1 MRQSPRYTGE
11 KMSRIEDEVC
21 EKIQARAAVGL
32 EKYGT
37 TMERE
42 DFSLLVW
49 LEYAQEE
56 AMDFVVYLE
65 RLIDIEKKKEID
77 RGKIMKER
85 ERYVNLQKK
94 LYSISPID
102 IEAFKISGSK
112 GEE

>member
-11 KMSRIEDEVC
+11 KMSRIEDDVC

-42 DFSLLVW
+42 DFTLLVW

-65 RLIDIEKKKEID
+65 RLIDMEKKKEID

-85 ERYVNLQKK
+85 QRYMSLQKK
-94 LYSISPID
+94 LYSINPVD
-102 IEAFKISGSK
+102 IEAIRISGSK
-112 GEE
+112 VKE